1 MALGRGIKGLFKP
14 KTDAIN
20 SPVAWYKR
28 IWLTLRQGNRQD
40 QTQHVQ
46 EQRRLD
52 ELVRGQGQRGSSD
65 SSFLMML
72 GLGIAALLAAIKNIK
87 FPLVR
92 RY

>member
-40 QTQHVQ
+40 QTQH
-46 EQRRLD
+46 LH
-52 ELVRGQGQRGSSD
+52 
-65 SSFLMML
+65 
-72 GLGIAALLAAIKNIK
+72 KNND
-87 FPLVR
+87 V
-92 RY
+92 

>member
-28 IWLTLRQGNRQD
+28 IWLTLERGNRQD
-40 QTQHVQ
+40 QTQHAQ

-52 ELVRGQGQRGSSD
+52 ELVEVKDSAAVAIAVFNDAWLGHSGIIGSH
-65 SSFLMML
+65 
-72 GLGIAALLAAIKNIK
+72 
-87 FPLVR
+87 
-92 RY
+92 